1 MLSYVVLF
9 ILHNLSPSPV
19 PPAGPGR
26 CRFSP
31 SGKPIGAT
39 PQTPIYTVAAQAGKC
54 LRSRHKLAKNR
65 ETFCEEEQMP
75 AKAPTCRTGK
85 FSDEGI
91 LRRGKAFIK
100 IVNIIEI
107 L

>member
-1 MLSYVVLF
+1 
-9 ILHNLSPSPV
+9 
-19 PPAGPGR
+19 
-26 CRFSP
+26 
-31 SGKPIGAT
+31 
-39 PQTPIYTVAAQAGKC
+39 
-54 LRSRHKLAKNR
+54 
-65 ETFCEEEQMP
+65 MP